1 MSPPDRSRRRWEN
14 IIKAD
19 LDKGLVCKGF
29 VYWINSARYK
39 FQLLT
44 LVNSRVS

>member
-19 LDKGLVCKGF
+19 LLKGLH
-29 VYWINSARYK
+29 
-39 FQLLT
+39 LT
-44 LVNSRVS
+44 VNYVMYCHN